1 MLFTSKGISSQSA
14 PSFFFLP
21 TMSPLTPV
29 VMQVY
34 LQAAVLY
41 EHQTLEAAGCQ
52 RNEGNP
58 ALFLLLP
65 LTFLLLFCNF
75 LMLNI
80 KKYKQ
85 HHLLLSRLQVPG
97 PIFFYF
103 GNEDNVELYV
113 NHTGLMWESAEEFG
127 AALVFAEHRFYV
139 RQFSLIASW
148 SGRQPL
154 REVNILTN
162 GVPVMH
168 TYLRPCTLVTHVPVI
183 HTYPRTCTL
192 GTHHISLT
200 SPPLQ
205 THGRTRGVCGLA
217 RLCIPVLTP
226 KIRRRSRLRIFVH
239 AYVQTNLI
247 LRRSHQPSHP
257 SG

>member
-1 MLFTSKGISSQSA
+1 MFAFHTRNIISIS
-14 PSFFFLP
+14 PILFFLP
-21 TMSPLTPV
+21 TMSPLTRV

-52 RNEGNP
+52 RNQGNP

-65 LTFLLLFCNF
+65 LTFLLFCNF

-80 KKYKQ
+80 KKYIQ

-148 SGRQPL
+148 SDRQPSP
-154 REVNILTN
+154 RGSHSHEWCSSNAYVSSAMYTRHSCSSN
-162 GVPVMH
+162 
-168 TYLRPCTLVTHVPVI
+168 TYVSADMYTRHSSYFSNRL
-183 HTYPRTCTL
+183 
-192 GTHHISLT
+192 
-200 SPPLQ
+200 PPLQ

-226 KIRRRSRLRIFVH
+226 KK
-239 AYVQTNLI
+239 
-247 LRRSHQPSHP
+247 
-257 SG
+257 